1 MWDIEI
7 KQAAAKNLLEL
18 DKKKTEIETI
28 NKLAGTE
35 GAKKKAIA
43 DYVRNMLAGTQE
55 SLWVLG
61 NALRKILDARIA
73 NGEAK

>member
-7 KQAAAKNLLEL
+7 KQLGARNLLEL
-18 DKKKTEIETI
+18 DRKKTEIEQI

-35 GAKKKAIA
+35 NEKKKAIF
-43 DYVRNMLAGTQE
+43 DYMRNMLAGTQE
-55 SLWVLG
+55 NLQTLG
-61 NALRKILDARIA
+61 NALRKILDARTA